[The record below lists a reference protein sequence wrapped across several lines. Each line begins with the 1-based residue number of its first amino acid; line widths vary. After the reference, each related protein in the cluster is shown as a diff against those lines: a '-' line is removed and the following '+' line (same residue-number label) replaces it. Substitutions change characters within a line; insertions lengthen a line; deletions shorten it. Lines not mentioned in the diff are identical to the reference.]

1 MQSKLGNT
9 TCSKLPPE
17 DLIYSIQ
24 PFYCHVPAPQGSQ
37 TIQGTEVNLNNLS
50 NKEPWELTYYWPR
63 NRKYSLRSYNLSSTP
78 AFLLWARRLH
88 TFAFMNIFL
97 FWSNFIILSFPGS
110 RANIFIV
117 HQQGGNGTVFASC
130 PCDKVKKRKDSP
142 VSGSGDK
149 KRRGR
154 RRKRERTWRECQQ
167 LLELLCAQRT
177 GRVYL
182 AQFNT
187 QFPAQNPI
195 TTLGYLVQLRPNVMP
210 PSPFQSPWLS
220 VQFLVPAPD
229 ISKARLS
236 ISKNKGVPTKLL

>member
-1 MQSKLGNT
+1 MRSPGPWGDRVWETRKVCSLRTGCRASWET

-24 PFYCHVPAPQGSQ
+24 PFYCLVPAPQGSQ

-63 NRKYSLRSYNLSSTP
+63 NHKYSLLSYNLSSTP

-149 KRRGR
+149 KRR
-154 RRKRERTWRECQQ
+154 REEEKERENLERMPVGIRAAMFSENWESLLGSIQHTVSSPESNNHTW
-167 LLELLCAQRT
+167 L
-177 GRVYL
+177 
-182 AQFNT
+182 
-187 QFPAQNPI
+187 
-195 TTLGYLVQLRPNVMP
+195 
-210 PSPFQSPWLS
+210 PSS
-220 VQFLVPAPD
+220 
-229 ISKARLS
+229 
-236 ISKNKGVPTKLL
+236 T